1 MDCPQIG
8 RRPSGRSLSSSWCYV
23 DKQNLDGIENTLH
36 LVIIDD
42 ERDEL
47 EITDEI
53 AKSFGVSK
61 ILLEEAKELKLLN
74 NSLLL
79 KNENLEDL
87 NNKLESENLILKK
100 DLDQKTIDVEK
111 TISKYANYSSNLIE
125 QEEKRQS
132 DVLEKKQNEIKDKK
146 MQWRNHENEV
156 QNYIQ
161 LICKNNVI
169 DYVGQEDFPHP
180 KNKPDSSVRIM
191 NQLIVFDSKS
201 PMGDDTSKLNNYL
214 REQASN
220 LKKYAKHSDV
230 KKELFLVV
238 PSNTTKSIK
247 DFRIDCGD
255 YVVFIVTVD
264 ALEPIILSLKKIE
277 EYEFADKLSPD
288 ERDDICRVIGTFAHS
303 AKRRVQIDQW
313 FNERILSDIEKAGK
327 LLPPEYVKQ
336 VQQYDIAEKLNPP
349 QEKRNKRIELS
360 ELKES
365 NLNFKQ
371 EMHNKFKILDKNI
384 PEIET
389 KITEKPN

>member
-1 MDCPQIG
+1 METLLFIVILFLVAIG
-8 RRPSGRSLSSSWCYV
+8 SYLFFKVNQS
-23 DKQNLDGIENTLH
+23 D
-36 LVIIDD
+36 
-42 ERDEL
+42 
-47 EITDEI
+47 
-53 AKSFGVSK
+53 SK
-61 ILLEEAKELKLLN
+61 IAELSQDNEKLNVRLDEAKELKLS
-74 NSLLL
+74 NSNLLI
-79 KNENLEDL
+79 KNENLEDI
-87 NNKLESENLILKK
+87 NNDLKSKNLVLKK
-100 DLDQKTIDVEK
+100 DLEQKNINVEK
-111 TISKYANYSSNLIE
+111 VISKYADYSQTLIE
-125 QEEKRQS
+125 QEDKRQENI
-132 DVLEKKQNEIKDKK
+132 LIKKESEIENKR
-146 MQWRNHENEV
+146 MQWKNHEFDV
-156 QNYIQ
+156 QNYIK

-169 DYVGQEDFPHP
+169 DYIGQEDFPHP
-180 KNKPDSSVRIM
+180 KNKPDSSIKIM
-191 NQLIVFDSKS
+191 NQFVIFDAKS
-201 PMGDDTSKLNNYL
+201 PLGDDISKFFNYL
-214 REQASN
+214 RDQASN

-230 KKELFLVV
+230 KKELFLVI
-238 PSNTTKSIK
+238 PSNTSHSVKE
-247 DFRIDCGD
+247 FRIDCGD
-255 YVVFIVTVD
+255 YVVFIVSKD

-389 KITEKPN
+389 KIIEKHSGNKE

>member
-1 MDCPQIG
+1 
-8 RRPSGRSLSSSWCYV
+8 
-23 DKQNLDGIENTLH
+23 
-36 LVIIDD
+36 
-42 ERDEL
+42 
-47 EITDEI
+47 
-53 AKSFGVSK
+53 
-61 ILLEEAKELKLLN
+61 
-74 NSLLL
+74 
-79 KNENLEDL
+79 
-87 NNKLESENLILKK
+87 
-100 DLDQKTIDVEK
+100 
-111 TISKYANYSSNLIE
+111 
-125 QEEKRQS
+125 
-132 DVLEKKQNEIKDKK
+132 
-146 MQWRNHENEV
+146 
-156 QNYIQ
+156 
-161 LICKNNVI
+161 
-169 DYVGQEDFPHP
+169 
-180 KNKPDSSVRIM
+180 M

-201 PMGDDTSKLNNYL
+201 PMGDDTSKFNNYL
-214 REQASN
+214 RDQASN

-255 YVVFIVTVD
+255 YIVFIVTVD

>member
-1 MDCPQIG
+1 MELILF
-8 RRPSGRSLSSSWCYV
+8 S
-23 DKQNLDGIENTLH
+23 I
-36 LVIIDD
+36 LVVFAACGSYLFFK
-42 ERDEL
+42 ESQS
-47 EITDEI
+47 
-53 AKSFGVSK
+53 KSK
-61 ILLEEAKELKLLN
+61 IIELNQENEKLSVRLEEAKELKLLN

-201 PMGDDTSKLNNYL
+201 PMGDDTSKFNNYL

>member
-1 MDCPQIG
+1 MEFLYCKKIG
-8 RRPSGRSLSSSWCYV
+8 ITEPLLDITFPYLKTEKDVLASPAILFALINSLSEASFVAPYKLIGELALSV
-23 DKQNLDGIENTLH
+23 LNAKTFFTLFFK
-36 LVIIDD
+36 LPNIIFS
-42 ERDEL
+42 
-47 EITDEI
+47 
-53 AKSFGVSK
+53 A
-61 ILLEEAKELKLLN
+61 
-74 NSLLL
+74 
-79 KNENLEDL
+79 
-87 NNKLESENLILKK
+87 
-100 DLDQKTIDVEK
+100 
-111 TISKYANYSSNLIE
+111 
-125 QEEKRQS
+125 
-132 DVLEKKQNEIKDKK
+132 
-146 MQWRNHENEV
+146 
-156 QNYIQ
+156 
-161 LICKNNVI
+161 
-169 DYVGQEDFPHP
+169 P
-180 KNKPDSSVRIM
+180 
-191 NQLIVFDSKS
+191 
-201 PMGDDTSKLNNYL
+201 PML
-214 REQASN
+214 
-220 LKKYAKHSDV
+220 
-230 KKELFLVV
+230 
-238 PSNTTKSIK
+238 
-247 DFRIDCGD
+247 
-255 YVVFIVTVD
+255 VFIVSID